1 MRMKREACRLML
13 ALGASAM
20 ALCHPAAAQDAQ
32 PTAVGDGKAPAGAPV
47 VDSTL
52 PVIGEAAP
60 GTADV
65 DPGQA
70 AAGEAPATEDI
81 VVTGSR
87 IARSTFQTPTPVTT
101 IGERQ
106 LEQKAATNVVDLLRD
121 VPALRPNRNNGSGR
135 NLGLA
140 TFNMRALGS
149 TRTLLLIDGQRV
161 LDSSPIAGGFDI
173 NIIPAPLVSRLEIVT
188 AGASSVYGSDAV
200 TGVVNVILNDT
211 IQGGKIDGQYNVS
224 THGDLD
230 QYSLSAIYGGKFG
243 DGRGR
248 FVVAGSYFEQPDI
261 VYQGARDWGR
271 RGVTFIPNANYT
283 PTNGQFRQLIV
294 PNVRY
299 SSMTAGGVITT
310 PGPLRN
316 IQFGQNGAQSI
327 FQQGTNVGTVWM
339 EGGEGLM
346 PQPDFAPLQV
356 ASRQFSG
363 FGRLSY
369 DFSDTLSGRVDL
381 LVGNTRARSTGNY
394 NTNNGDI
401 TVRQDNAFLPSNI
414 RQAMIAN
421 NLSTIR
427 VGRYNPEQGRNENST
442 ENTYYRLNAGLT
454 ATLSDVWKLELAG
467 SYTYAKSL
475 IQGRNNRRQANWAL
489 ALDSVIGPNGQ
500 PICRS
505 TLTNPTNGCVPANI
519 FGVNTLSTAVLDY
532 VIGTS
537 RQDSRSQSGIVNAN
551 LTGSLFDTWAGPV
564 KVAVGAEYRR
574 DSVDNRSDPLSD
586 INGWRQ
592 GTFGSYYGKL
602 EVKEG
607 YGEMSIPLAR
617 DTGFARSLDLDL
629 AARFVDYSTVGSTS
643 VWKVGLNYA
652 INDSIRLRSTYSRDF
667 RAPKINDLFA
677 QANIRI
683 GTVTDFLTN
692 RTANVNFL
700 IGGNPNLGPET
711 AYTFTGGIVLEPSF
725 IPRLQL
731 SADFYDI
738 NLRDAIITPG
748 QQEVVDRCG
757 RGDDV
762 FCAGVLRDASG
773 AITQVNASSF
783 NAQTLKTRGIDFEA
797 SYRFPLFDGQFSAR
811 ALATYVDRLISST
824 ATGQLDSAGQLQGGF
839 ATPKWR
845 GSTTFVYEQGPL
857 SLRALFNYIGKGT
870 FDNAFG
876 PLDLNRNNYPAYVYT
891 DLSVQYD
898 LSEQI
903 QLYAKVENLM
913 DTDPP
918 LLAESSITVA
928 LATLS
933 QYHDL
938 RGRVVGIG
946 ARLRF

>member
-1 MRMKREACRLML
+1 MKDKARFGLWALGVSAL
-13 ALGASAM
+13 ALCQP
-20 ALCHPAAAQDAQ
+20 ALAQAQ
-32 PTAVGDGKAPAGAPV
+32 ADAPA
-47 VDSTL
+47 D
-52 PVIGEAAP
+52 
-60 GTADV
+60 TA
-65 DPGQA
+65 A
-70 AAGEAPATEDI
+70 AAGSAQAPGSPPVADSTRTDAPAQPADAEI

-87 IARSTFQTPTPVTT
+87 IARSTFQTPTPITAFS
-101 IGERQ
+101 EKQ
-106 LEQKAATNVVDLLRD
+106 LEQKAATNIVDLLRD

-188 AGASSVYGSDAV
+188 AGASSVYGSDAI
-200 TGVVNVILNDT
+200 TGVVNVILNDH
-211 IQGGKIDGQYNVS
+211 IEGGKIDGQYNVS

-243 DGRGR
+243 DGRGH
-248 FVVAGSYFEQPDI
+248 FVIAGSYFDQPDI

-271 RGVTFIPNANYT
+271 RGVTFIPNAAYT
-283 PTNGQFRQLIV
+283 PTNGEFRQLIV
-294 PNVRY
+294 PDVRY
-299 SSMTAGGVITT
+299 SQMTAGGVITT
-310 PGPLRN
+310 PGPLQN
-316 IQFGQNGAQSI
+316 IQFGQNGAQSV

-339 EGGEGLM
+339 QGGEGLM

-356 ASRQFSG
+356 ASRQISG
-363 FGRLSY
+363 FARASY
-369 DFSDTLSGRVDL
+369 EFTDDITGHIDVLAA
-381 LVGNTRARSTGNY
+381 NTKARSTGNY
-394 NTNNGDI
+394 NTNNADI
-401 TVRQDNAFLPSNI
+401 MIRQDNAFLPANI
-414 RQAMIAN
+414 RAAMVAN
-421 NLSTIR
+421 NLTTIR
-427 VGRYNPEQGRNENST
+427 MGRYNPEQGRNENST
-442 ENTYYRLNAGLT
+442 ENSYYRVNAGLT
-454 ATLSDVWKLELAG
+454 GSLSEVWKWEVAG

-475 IQGRNNRRQANWAL
+475 TLGRNNRNQANWAL

-500 PICRS
+500 PMCRS
-505 TLTNPTNGCVPANI
+505 TLTNPNNGCVPANV
-519 FGVNTLSTAVLDY
+519 FGIGTLSSAVLDY

-551 LTGSLFDTWAGPV
+551 LSGELFDTWAGPV

-574 DSVDNRSDPLSD
+574 DSVDNDSDPISD

-617 DTGFARSLDLDL
+617 DTSFARSLDLDL
-629 AARFVDYSTVGSTS
+629 AARYVDYSTVGSTA

-652 INDSIRLRSTYSRDF
+652 VNDSIRFRSTYSRDF

-711 AYTFTGGIVLEPSF
+711 AYTFTGGVVLQPSF
-725 IPRLQL
+725 IPNLQL

-738 NLRDAIITPG
+738 DLRDAIITPG

-757 RGDDV
+757 RGDET
-762 FCAGVLRDASG
+762 FCGGIIRDSSG
-773 AITQVNASSF
+773 AITQVNASSY

-797 SYRFPLFDGQFSAR
+797 SYRFPLFAGQFTAR

-824 ATGQLDSAGQLQGGF
+824 SNGSIDSAGQLQGGF

-845 GSTTFVYEQGPL
+845 GSATFFYDQGPL
-857 SLRALFNYIGKGT
+857 NLRLLFNYIGKGT

-876 PLDLNRNNYPAYVYT
+876 PLDLNKNHYPAYLYT
-891 DLSVQYD
+891 DFSVQYD
-898 LSEQI
+898 LNDHVQV
-903 QLYAKVENLM
+903 YAKVENLT

-938 RGRVVGIG
+938 RGRVVGVG